1 MTFDNPHA
9 HDFHLRHLKISQA
22 MLRKWPTSGSCR
34 PWFLAFYVKK
44 KKGETEGKGSLG
56 TGLATKKMG
65 KRCIKT
71 VDVVIIFIL
80 FTFNSGEEGSLGTS
94 LPESAL

>member
-1 MTFDNPHA
+1 MTFDNPNA
-9 HDFHLRHLKISQA
+9 HGFHLRHPKISQA

-44 KKGETEGKGSLG
+44 KKGETKGKGSLG
-56 TGLATKKMG
+56 TALATKKMG

-71 VDVVIIFIL
+71 VDGGVEAR
-80 FTFNSGEEGSLGTS
+80 G
-94 LPESAL
+94 